1 LIRKRQR
8 TLLIVGGLLASIALG
23 VVLVVV
29 FRNPLLNSALVRREI
44 SSVLREE
51 LGRKVDLSGAL
62 RIDEWPWVELDVGRG
77 SIANPTG
84 FEGPPL
90 AQWDLIEMRFHYST
104 AYEEEPLL
112 YGVIIHG
119 LKVDLRI
126 DAAGRDNFS
135 DLGSRDPTPPS
146 VPLNVPRVEI
156 RDAEVRYTDE
166 RKSTDPKF
174 AVRSI
179 NLRTGTIERGVGP
192 VEGQRW
198 RIADIDLRAQP
209 LDLETL
215 VLRVPALSVDANVPS
230 ARIPAATL
238 SLGPIRLRLSEIA
251 LASAEGAAPQ
261 AGGRFALDPVPL
273 AALIEAAGQKPPFAR
288 NSPWFRLRG
297 LSGTLR
303 QTPTGLQIDDLRL
316 GLDDLRLKGSVSVGN
331 TIRFALE
338 GNRLDL
344 DRYIDALAANS
355 PTTPSTGFPGKT
367 LLGLPIEGS
376 IRLESAVSGGLRM
389 QEVTLK
395 VTDRDR

>member
-1 LIRKRQR
+1 MPRCA
-8 TLLIVGGLLASIALG
+8 TPTSAS
-23 VVLVVV
+23 
-29 FRNPLLNSALVRREI
+29 RPTR
-44 SSVLREE
+44 SS
-51 LGRKVDLSGAL
+51 
-62 RIDEWPWVELDVGRG
+62 P
-77 SIANPTG
+77 
-84 FEGPPL
+84 
-90 AQWDLIEMRFHYST
+90 
-104 AYEEEPLL
+104 
-112 YGVIIHG
+112 
-119 LKVDLRI
+119 
-126 DAAGRDNFS
+126 
-135 DLGSRDPTPPS
+135 
-146 VPLNVPRVEI
+146 
-156 RDAEVRYTDE
+156 
-166 RKSTDPKF
+166 
-174 AVRSI
+174 VRSI

-192 VEGQRW
+192 VESQRW

-209 LDLETL
+209 FNLDTL
-215 VLRVPALSVDANVPS
+215 VLRIPTLSVDATVPS

-238 SLGPIRLRLSEIA
+238 SLGPTRLRLSEIA
-251 LASAEGAAPQ
+251 VASAEGAAPQ

-389 QEVTLK
+389 QDVTLE
-395 VTDRDR
+395 VTDRGR

>member
-1 LIRKRQR
+1 MIRKRQR

-166 RKSTDPKF
+166 RESTDPKF
-174 AVRSI
+174 VVRSI
-179 NLRTGTIERGVGP
+179 NLRTGTVERGVGP

-209 LDLETL
+209 LDLDTL
-215 VLRVPALSVDANVPS
+215 VLRIPALSVDANVPS

-251 LASAEGAAPQ
+251 VASAEGAAPQ
-261 AGGRFALDPVPL
+261 ASGRFALDPVPL

-303 QTPTGLQIDDLRL
+303 QTPTGLQVNDLRL

-389 QEVTLK
+389 QDVTLE
-395 VTDRDR
+395 VTDRGR